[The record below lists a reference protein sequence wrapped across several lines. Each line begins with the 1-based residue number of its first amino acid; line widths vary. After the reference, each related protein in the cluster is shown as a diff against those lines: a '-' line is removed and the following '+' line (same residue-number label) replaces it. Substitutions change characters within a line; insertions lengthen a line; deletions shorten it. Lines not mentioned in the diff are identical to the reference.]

1 MNLQMEPLLS
11 IIVEPFLL
19 VLVAAAVAAAVLTM
33 TKIVPDLPL
42 VVAAVVVPVS
52 QQDLVVQVEQVV
64 VMGEMVAIVV

>member
-1 MNLQMEPLLS
+1 MEPLLS

-19 VLVAAAVAAAVLTM
+19 VLVAAAVAAVDLTM
-33 TKIVPDLPL
+33 IKIVLDLLL

-64 VMGEMVAIVV
+64 VMGEMVAMVV